1 MGRRIRA
8 IRRSIRPVN
17 IRLDSIHPDSIH
29 PDNIHPDNIHPDNIR
44 RIIQSVY
51 PVAFR

>member
-17 IRLDSIHPDSIH
+17 IRLDSIRLGS
-29 PDNIHPDNIHPDNIR
+29 IHPDNIHPDNIR